1 MFFYEEA
8 SKEIED
14 VEYNLVN
21 DVILSA
27 ISMTIDSAVL
37 GSHTRNQLYLTY
49 KSFVKIA
56 SAQNSPIK
64 NKNQRKDGDDD
75 DDQLEKDVQESGKD
89 AWDED

>member
-1 MFFYEEA
+1 MFFYEEV

-14 VEYNLVN
+14 IEYNLVN

-49 KSFVKIA
+49 RSFVKIA
-56 SAQNSPIK
+56 SAQNSPMK
-64 NKNQRKDGDDD
+64 NKNQEREEDDD
-75 DDQLEKDVQESGKD
+75 NDD
-89 AWDED
+89 